1 MGATVNIYPVSAKRE
16 ENALISVFK
25 RKLFETVI
33 NTLIPICI
41 QRLLFYMT
49 DEEMSLTLSS
59 ILSVDL
65 MRGS

>member
-1 MGATVNIYPVSAKRE
+1 MGASVNMYPVSAKRE
-16 ENALISVFK
+16 ENARISVFK
-25 RKLFETVI
+25 CNFFETVI
-33 NTLIPICI
+33 STLIPICM

-49 DEEMSLTLSS
+49 EMSLTLSS

>member
-1 MGATVNIYPVSAKRE
+1 MGASVNMYPVSAKRE
-16 ENALISVFK
+16 ENACISVFK
-25 RKLFETVI
+25 CNFFETVI
-33 NTLIPICI
+33 STLIPICM

-49 DEEMSLTLSS
+49 DQEMSLTLSS

>member
-1 MGATVNIYPVSAKRE
+1 MGASVNIYPVSAKRE

-25 RKLFETVI
+25 CKLFETVI
-33 NTLIPICI
+33 STLIPICM

-49 DEEMSLTLSS
+49 DLEMSLTLSS